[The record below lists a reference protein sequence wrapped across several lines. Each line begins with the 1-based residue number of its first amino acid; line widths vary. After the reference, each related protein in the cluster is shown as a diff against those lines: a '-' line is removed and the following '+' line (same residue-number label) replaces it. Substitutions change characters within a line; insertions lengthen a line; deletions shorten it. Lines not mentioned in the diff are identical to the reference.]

1 MLEEKGTRENGVLSG
16 CPGPKPKKIEI
27 LGGSTE
33 LTAGRSPVLK
43 ALSKALQSVLLECSR
58 VPSQSDRVHP
68 KLRGPAPRLF
78 SYPPGA
84 PFLANLCHEFEY
96 GPPSC

>member
-43 ALSKALQSVLLECSR
+43 ALSKALQSVLQSAL
-58 VPSQSDRVHP
+58 QSDRVHY